1 MRQTPNATREEVN
14 IVGSSTFGRY
24 KKISSEKTYNMFV
37 SDEWLVNTAGYQK
50 VYELLPEGLGRGIF
64 TSIRGNRLIV
74 VVDSFVY
81 SINEHLVPTFVGM
94 LGTERGVVYIDENLN
109 SQICI
114 VDGLNAYIYNYS
126 LPGSSLTVQTGLGN
140 LVWPFWGCSNAS

>member
-50 VYELLPEGLGRGIF
+50 VYELLPEGDRK
-64 TSIRGNRLIV
+64 SV
-74 VVDSFVY
+74 V
-81 SINEHLVPTFVGM
+81 
-94 LGTERGVVYIDENLN
+94 
-109 SQICI
+109 
-114 VDGLNAYIYNYS
+114 
-126 LPGSSLTVQTGLGN
+126 
-140 LVWPFWGCSNAS
+140 